1 MREIFVVT
9 KDGKAAVAFE
19 SEEDAALV
27 AKKLYPY
34 GGGGG
39 FVEAVPYVASDS
51 ETDSA
56 AREIDSEPRF

>member
-19 SEEDAALV
+19 SEGDAALV

-34 GGGGG
+34 SATESV
-39 FVEAVPYVASDS
+39 VEAVPYVASDS